1 MKKIV
6 LAVALA
12 FGLSACQNLSTNE
25 NTAAVAVGSGLLA
38 GALTD
43 SVGVGLATAVI
54 AGVTYNLI
62 DRNDGIC
69 TYRASD
75 GSGRLVKRRC

>member
-1 MKKIV
+1 MRMII
-6 LAVALA
+6 LAVTLA

-25 NTAAVAVGSGLLA
+25 NTAAVAVGSGVLA

-43 SVGVGLATAVI
+43 SVGVGIATAVI

-62 DRNDGIC
+62 DRSDGVC
-69 TYRASD
+69 TYRAQD
-75 GSGRLVKRRC
+75 GSGRLVRRRC